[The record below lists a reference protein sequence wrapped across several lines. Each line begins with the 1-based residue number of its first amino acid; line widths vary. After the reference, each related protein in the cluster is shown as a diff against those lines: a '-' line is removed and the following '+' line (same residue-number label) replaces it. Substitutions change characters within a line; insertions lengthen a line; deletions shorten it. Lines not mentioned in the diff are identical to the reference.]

1 LRTRVTNVKYRQFR
15 NGFPASRRARCLL
28 PLVTCLTTACFPT
41 MQTARIDPGLH
52 LDVGVT
58 YLGDQVRNDEPQG
71 VDLMAYVAPSLG
83 IGDRFEIGLP
93 IGVYLEEGLE
103 SLESDALEQFGQS
116 PRMLVLWPYLK
127 TALLPRD
134 SRDHLAVIV
143 QGAWFVPANVGVRY
157 GRDLGSWEPYAGVS
171 LIFSGGPAGDDP
183 AVTRYQEA
191 GQTIVTA
198 SVGATWETIGR
209 PAVEVGLMR
218 NHYREGAVY
227 GDFGQP
233 TTPRTLYDLYVAARF
248 RLLGGR

>member
-1 LRTRVTNVKYRQFR
+1 
-15 NGFPASRRARCLL
+15 
-28 PLVTCLTTACFPT
+28 

-58 YLGDQVRNDEPQG
+58 YLGDQLRNDEQQG
-71 VDLMAYVAPSLG
+71 ADLMAYLTPSLG
-83 IGDRFEIGLP
+83 VGDRFEIGLP
-93 IGVYLEEGLE
+93 IGVYLEEGFE
-103 SLESDALEQFGQS
+103 SLASDALERFGES
-116 PRMLVLWPYLK
+116 PRTLVLWPYLK
-127 TALLPRD
+127 TALLSRD
-134 SRDHLAVIV
+134 SPSHLAVIV
-143 QGAWFVPANVGVRY
+143 QGAWLFPANIGVRY

-171 LIFSGGPAGDDP
+171 LVFSGGPAGDDP

-209 PAVEVGLMR
+209 PAVEIGVMR

-233 TTPRTLYDLYVAARF
+233 TTTRTLYDLYVAARF
-248 RLLGGR
+248 RLLGGRR

>member
-1 LRTRVTNVKYRQFR
+1 MFDAKYGRFRT
-15 NGFPASRRARCLL
+15 GFPAGRHTLRLL
-28 PLVTCLTTACFPT
+28 PMAACLTAACFPT

-52 LDVGVT
+52 LDVGIT
-58 YLGDQVRNDEPQG
+58 YLGDQVRNDEQQG

-83 IGDRFEIGLP
+83 IGDRVEIGLP
-93 IGVYLEEGLE
+93 IGLYLEEGLE
-103 SLESDALEQFGQS
+103 SLGSEQFGES
-116 PRMLVLWPYLK
+116 PRTLVAWPYVK
-127 TALLPRD
+127 TALLSRD
-134 SRDHLAVIV
+134 SPHHLAAIV
-143 QGAWFVPANVGVRY
+143 QGAWLFPANLGIRY

-171 LIFSGGPAGDDP
+171 LIFSAGPAGDDP
-183 AVTRYQEA
+183 FVTRYQEA

-248 RLLGGR
+248 RLLGGGRGR